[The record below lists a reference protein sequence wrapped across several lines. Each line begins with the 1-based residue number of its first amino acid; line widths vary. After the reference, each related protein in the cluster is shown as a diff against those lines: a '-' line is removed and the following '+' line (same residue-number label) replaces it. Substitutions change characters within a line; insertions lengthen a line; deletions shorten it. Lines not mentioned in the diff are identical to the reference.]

1 MLRGPVSPV
10 LFSRVLGRPRRTC
23 HSFTMSS
30 STRGPTIN
38 KISPLSPAEAKWT
51 HLKKIEWTDVSGK
64 DRIWEC
70 ASRTTRKGTGVDA
83 VAVAPILRHPN
94 KPPSTLLVLQY
105 RPPVQATC
113 VEFPAGLIDEGESP
127 EEAAVRELWEETG
140 YEGKVVDVSPTIVSD
155 PGLTDANMQMVTVE
169 VELKE
174 GDKEPEQHL
183 DEGEHIERRI
193 VPLSELYDTLQALS
207 KEEGKIVDARLYH
220 WSLGLKWSQKIANM

>member
-1 MLRGPVSPV
+1 M
-10 LFSRVLGRPRRTC
+10 
-23 HSFTMSS
+23 
-30 STRGPTIN
+30 
-38 KISPLSPAEAKWT
+38 
-51 HLKKIEWTDVSGK
+51 
-64 DRIWEC
+64 
-70 ASRTTRKGTGVDA
+70 
-83 VAVAPILRHPN
+83 
-94 KPPSTLLVLQY
+94 
-105 RPPVQATC
+105 
-113 VEFPAGLIDEGESP
+113 
-127 EEAAVRELWEETG
+127 
-140 YEGKVVDVSPTIVSD
+140 DVSPTIVSD